1 MTEQLEMRTK
11 DLSQEKIRL
20 LGELF
25 PNCITESK
33 ENEKVVRSVD
43 FDALRQELS
52 NHVVEGPK
60 ERYQFTWPDKNKARV
75 LANTPTT
82 MTLRPCREESVDFD
96 TTKNLYIEGDNL
108 EVLKI
113 LRETYLGKVKM
124 IYIDPPYNTGN
135 DFVYNDDFSMTSEK
149 YSELSGDDDDSG
161 NRLFLNS
168 SSNGRFHTDW
178 LNMIYPRLLLAKDFL
193 SSNGSIFISIDDN
206 EISNLKKIC
215 DEIFGEKN
223 FVSIINWKGRGGRQ
237 DSRYFAS
244 IHEYILCYARDISNF
259 ESGSDL
265 KTNDCYPKYDSEK
278 RRNYKT
284 QLLRKWGSNS
294 RREDRPNLYYPITAP
309 DGSEVFPML
318 NEVDEGR
325 WRWGKETMKKA
336 LNDGLVE
343 FVKKDDLWIPYEKIF
358 EPDEGSSSTKKYTT
372 WIDDI
377 GNGTKQIKEM
387 FGSSVFDYS
396 KSTDIIVHFLKMANV
411 KDNDIVLDF
420 FSGSSTTAHAVMDYN
435 DEEGSNMSYIMV
447 QLPELCPIGS
457 KAYDSDYRTIS
468 EIGKERIRRAGNEI
482 RRNNTLSAVD
492 VGFRVFK
499 CDSSCM
505 RDVFYSSD
513 RIVRNSLEDY
523 VNVVKNDRKPED
535 LLIQMMLELG
545 IELSSKFKQRDINE
559 HTVFSVDDGYL
570 VACFDDSIDGST
582 IVEISKEMSGCIYAV
597 FRSGLLMS
605 DEMLSNIEQ
614 IFKTYSPQ
622 TKIRIL

>member
-1 MTEQLEMRTK
+1 MRTK